1 MHANIEQ
8 SMWKCNRYSYLTP
21 NSLVYLIDRM
31 KLRFGE
37 RLRMA
42 MAHARINQVD
52 LAEKVGIKQPSV
64 AYLLDPQKKA
74 TGSQY
79 TPRFARVL
87 GVSVDWLSDE
97 IGPMI
102 PVVYTTSDP
111 KIIATAKVMESSP
124 EYIKDAAVKAV
135 LASVEL
141 ADHATKARRG
151 NGTEG

>member
-1 MHANIEQ
+1 
-8 SMWKCNRYSYLTP
+8 MWEVNRYSYLTL
-21 NSLVYLIDRM
+21 NRCVYLIDRM

-37 RLRMA
+37 RLKMA
-42 MAHARINQVD
+42 MDHAGINQVE
-52 LAEKVGIKQPSV
+52 LAAKVGIKQPSI

-87 GVSVDWLSDE
+87 GVSVDWLADE
-97 IGPMI
+97 IGLMVPI
-102 PVVYTTSDP
+102 VYSTADP

-141 ADHATKARRG
+141 AEHAKANRG